1 MNWKGFVA
9 ESGKGAK
16 FLKIQDSWIAKQPS
30 LKQFI
35 DTGSGTP
42 RRDAAKPA
50 QAPATESFDEDIPF

>member
-35 DTGSGTP
+35 DTGSSTP
-42 RRDAAKPA
+42 RRDAPKPVQPTVA
-50 QAPATESFDEDIPF
+50 ESFDDDIPF